1 VAKTTRPVWGDLPKA
16 KLVRRLGRRLGIE
29 LSGHETPGL
38 TGETGGV
45 AEVGRDSWVVLEI
58 ETRHGHPVE
67 RVLRYWPWLDRNRR
81 RMVLVHVI
89 PARARKRDRS
99 RSELTTWLGALMER
113 VLPGRFSYCRI
124 ELDTTAEAD
133 QLEAAR
139 SSITELRQ
147 PRRKRS
153 PAAGL

>member
-1 VAKTTRPVWGDLPKA
+1 VAKAVAKGWGDLPKA
-16 KLVRRLGRRLGIE
+16 RLVKRLERRLE
-29 LSGHETPGL
+29 VDLSRHEARGL

-45 AEVGRDSWVVLEI
+45 AEVGHDAWVVVEI
-58 ETRHGHPVE
+58 ETKHGHPVE
-67 RVLRYWPWLDRNRR
+67 RVIRYWPWLDRNRR